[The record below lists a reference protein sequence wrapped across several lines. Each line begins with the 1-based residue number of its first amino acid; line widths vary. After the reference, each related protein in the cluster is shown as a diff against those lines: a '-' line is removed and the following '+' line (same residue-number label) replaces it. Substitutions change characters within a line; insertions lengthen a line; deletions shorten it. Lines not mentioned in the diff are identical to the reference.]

1 MTKTTPVP
9 KSKTSSKIKATRDQR
24 IFNCIAYPI
33 LTLVT
38 IACLVPFWMIVV
50 TSFTD
55 NSYIAVNGYQMF
67 PTAWSM
73 AAYQYLFKA
82 PDAILRAY
90 GVTIMITVVGTAIGL
105 TCITMTGY
113 ALNRKDFPYRNHVS
127 FYIYFTTLFSGGMVP
142 SYILM
147 VTVLDLQNNYWAVI
161 LAGLMTPFLII
172 LMRNF
177 MKSIPDALIE
187 AATIDGANDFQIFTK
202 IVIHLAGPGIATVCL
217 FLALG
222 YWNNWYT
229 PMLYLTK
236 PRMYPLQYYLYNILT
251 SAQSAQQS
259 GVSLEGQQF
268 PGESIKMAMA
278 VVATGPI
285 LLLYPYIQKYFV
297 KGITIGAVKG

>member
-1 MTKTTPVP
+1 MA
-9 KSKTSSKIKATRDQR
+9 KSNKIKTTRDQK
-24 IFNCIAYPI
+24 IFNWIAYPL

-38 IACLVPFWMIVV
+38 VACLIPFWLIVV

-55 NSYIAVNGYQMF
+55 NSYIAVNGYQLF
-67 PTAWSM
+67 PTQWSL

-82 PDAILRAY
+82 PTAILRAY
-90 GVTIMITVVGTAIGL
+90 AVTIGITVTGTVIGL
-105 TCITMTGY
+105 TCMTMAGY
-113 ALNRKDFPYRNHVS
+113 VLNRKDFPYRNHVS
-127 FYIYFTTLFSGGMVP
+127 FFIYFTTLFSGGMVP

-147 VTVLDLQNNYWAVI
+147 VTVLDLQNSYWSVI

-187 AATIDGANDFQIFTK
+187 AATIDGANDFQIFVK
-202 IVIHLAGPGIATVCL
+202 IVIHLAGPGIATVLL

-236 PRMYPLQYYLYNILT
+236 AKMYPLQYYLYNILT
-251 SAQSAQQS
+251 SAQSAQAA
-259 GVSLEGQQF
+259 GVVVEGVQF

-278 VVATGPI
+278 VVAAGPI
-285 LLLYPYIQKYFV
+285 LLLYPYVQKYFV
-297 KGITIGAVKG
+297 KGITVGAVKG

>member
-1 MTKTTPVP
+1 
-9 KSKTSSKIKATRDQR
+9 
-24 IFNCIAYPI
+24 
-33 LTLVT
+33 
-38 IACLVPFWMIVV
+38 
-50 TSFTD
+50 
-55 NSYIAVNGYQMF
+55 
-67 PTAWSM
+67 M
-73 AAYQYLFKA
+73 AAYTYLFKA
-82 PDAILRAY
+82 PEAIFRAY
-90 GVTIMITVVGTAIGL
+90 CITIGITVTGTVIGL
-105 TCITMTGY
+105 TCMTMAGY
-113 ALNRKDFPYRNHVS
+113 VLNRKDFPYRNHVS
-127 FYIYFTTLFSGGMVP
+127 FFIYFTTLFSGGMVP

-147 VTVLDLQNNYWAVI
+147 VTVLDLQNSYWSVI

-187 AATIDGANDFQIFTK
+187 AATIDGANDFQIFVK

-236 PRMYPLQYYLYNILT
+236 AKMYPLQYYLYNILT
-251 SAQSAQQS
+251 SAQSAQAS
-259 GVSLEGQQF
+259 GVVIEGVQF

-285 LLLYPYIQKYFV
+285 LLLYPYVQKYFV
-297 KGITIGAVKG
+297 KGITVGAVKG

>member
-1 MTKTTPVP
+1 MTRADTAPKA
-9 KSKTSSKIKATRDQR
+9 KSKTKIKTTRDQK
-24 IFNCIAYPI
+24 IFNCIAYPL
-33 LTLVT
+33 LTLIT
-38 IACLVPFWMIVV
+38 LSCLIPFWLIVI

-55 NSYIAVNGYQMF
+55 NSYIAVNGYQLF
-67 PTAWSM
+67 PSELSV
-73 AAYQYLFKA
+73 AAYEYLFKA
-82 PDAILRAY
+82 PKQIFRAY
-90 GVTIMITVVGTAIGL
+90 CVTISITVVGTFIGL
-105 TCITMTGY
+105 TCMTMAGY
-113 ALNRKDFPYRNHVS
+113 VLNRKDFPYRNHVS

-147 VTVLDLQNNYWAVI
+147 VTVLNLQNSYWAVI
-161 LAGLMTPFLII
+161 LAGLMSPFLII

-187 AATIDGANDFQIFTK
+187 AATIDGANDFQIFVK

-236 PRMYPLQYYLYNILT
+236 SKMYPLQYYLYNILT
-251 SAQSAQQS
+251 SAQSAQES
-259 GVSLEGQQF
+259 GQAVEGVQF

-285 LLLYPYIQKYFV
+285 LLLYPYVQKYFV
-297 KGITIGAVKG
+297 RGITIGAVKG

>member
-1 MTKTTPVP
+1 MTGEAAKTHN
-9 KSKTSSKIKATRDQR
+9 KIKLTRDQK
-24 IFNCIAYPI
+24 IFNWIAYPI

-38 IACLVPFWMIVV
+38 LACLIPFWLIVI

-55 NSYIAVNGYQMF
+55 NAYIAVNGYQLF
-67 PTAWSM
+67 PTQLSL
-73 AAYQYLFKA
+73 AAYTYLFKA
-82 PDAILRAY
+82 PEAIFRAY
-90 GVTIMITVVGTAIGL
+90 CITIGITITGTVIGL
-105 TCITMTGY
+105 TCMTMAGY
-113 ALNRKDFPYRNHVS
+113 VLNRKDFPYRNHVS
-127 FYIYFTTLFSGGMVP
+127 FFIYFTTLFSGGMVP

-147 VTVLDLQNNYWAVI
+147 VTVLDLQNSYWAVI

-187 AATIDGANDFQIFTK
+187 AATIDGANDFQIFVK

-236 PRMYPLQYYLYNILT
+236 AKMYPLQYYLYNILT
-251 SAQSAQQS
+251 SAQSAQAS
-259 GVSLEGQQF
+259 GVVIEGVQF

-285 LLLYPYIQKYFV
+285 LLLYPYVQKYFV
-297 KGITIGAVKG
+297 KGITVGAVKG

>member
-1 MTKTTPVP
+1 M
-9 KSKTSSKIKATRDQR
+9 
-24 IFNCIAYPI
+24 
-33 LTLVT
+33 
-38 IACLVPFWMIVV
+38 
-50 TSFTD
+50 
-55 NSYIAVNGYQMF
+55 
-67 PTAWSM
+67 
-73 AAYQYLFKA
+73 
-82 PDAILRAY
+82 
-90 GVTIMITVVGTAIGL
+90 
-105 TCITMTGY
+105 
-113 ALNRKDFPYRNHVS
+113 
-127 FYIYFTTLFSGGMVP
+127 P

-278 VVATGPI
+278 VVATQRSTVFTPI
-285 LLLYPYIQKYFV
+285 FRSISSKASRSAPLKADGHQPV
-297 KGITIGAVKG
+297 KFAPAGQVKLRGAQ

>member
-1 MTKTTPVP
+1 MAK
-9 KSKTSSKIKATRDQR
+9 KSQKIKITRDQR
-24 IFNCIAYPI
+24 IFNWIAYPI
-33 LTLVT
+33 LTVIT
-38 IACLVPFWMIVV
+38 VACLVPFWLIVA

-55 NSYIAVNGYQMF
+55 NSYIAVHGYQMF
-67 PTAWSM
+67 PGQWSV

-82 PDAILRAY
+82 PEAILRAY
-90 GVTIMITVVGTAIGL
+90 GVTIMITVVGTALGL
-105 TCITMTGY
+105 TCITMAGY
-113 ALNRKDFPYRNHVS
+113 VLNRKDFPYRNHVS

-147 VTVLDLQNNYWAVI
+147 VTVLDLQNNYWSVI
-161 LAGLMTPFLII
+161 LAGMMTPFLII

-177 MKSIPDALIE
+177 MKSIPDELIE
-187 AATIDGANDFQIFTK
+187 AATIDGANDFQIFVK
-202 IVIHLAGPGIATVCL
+202 IIIHLAGPGIATVCL

-297 KGITIGAVKG
+297 KGITVGAVKG

>member
-1 MTKTTPVP
+1 
-9 KSKTSSKIKATRDQR
+9 
-24 IFNCIAYPI
+24 
-33 LTLVT
+33 
-38 IACLVPFWMIVV
+38 
-50 TSFTD
+50 
-55 NSYIAVNGYQMF
+55 
-67 PTAWSM
+67 
-73 AAYQYLFKA
+73 
-82 PDAILRAY
+82 
-90 GVTIMITVVGTAIGL
+90 
-105 TCITMTGY
+105 
-113 ALNRKDFPYRNHVS
+113 
-127 FYIYFTTLFSGGMVP
+127 MVP

-147 VTVLDLQNNYWAVI
+147 VTVLDLQNNYWSVI
-161 LAGLMTPFLII
+161 LAGMMTPFLII

-297 KGITIGAVKG
+297 KGITVGAVKG

>member
-113 ALNRKDFPYRNHVS
+113 VLNRKDFPYRNHVS

-177 MKSIPDALIE
+177 MK
-187 AATIDGANDFQIFTK
+187 
-202 IVIHLAGPGIATVCL
+202 
-217 FLALG
+217 
-222 YWNNWYT
+222 
-229 PMLYLTK
+229 
-236 PRMYPLQYYLYNILT
+236 
-251 SAQSAQQS
+251 
-259 GVSLEGQQF
+259 
-268 PGESIKMAMA
+268 
-278 VVATGPI
+278 
-285 LLLYPYIQKYFV
+285 
-297 KGITIGAVKG
+297 

>member
-1 MTKTTPVP
+1 MIQTVLSNKTGN
-9 KSKTSSKIKATRDQR
+9 KIKTTRDQK
-24 IFNCIAYPI
+24 IFNYIAYPL

-38 IACLVPFWMIVV
+38 VGCLIPFWLIFI

-55 NSYIAVNGYQMF
+55 NSYIAVHGYELW
-67 PTAWSM
+67 PKELSLD
-73 AAYQYLFKA
+73 AYRYLFKA
-82 PDAILRAY
+82 PKAILRAY
-90 GVTIMITVVGTAIGL
+90 GVTIGITLTGTVLGL
-105 TCITMTGY
+105 SFMTMAGY
-113 ALNRKDFPYRNHVS
+113 VLNRKDFPYRNHVS

-147 VTVLDLQNNYWAVI
+147 VSVLDLQNNYWSVI
-161 LAGLMTPFLII
+161 LAGMMSPFLII

-187 AATIDGANDFQIFTK
+187 AATIDGANDFQIFIK

-236 PRMYPLQYYLYNILT
+236 SKMYPLQYYLYNILT

-259 GVSLEGQQF
+259 GQAVEGVQF

-278 VVATGPI
+278 IVATGPI

>member
-1 MTKTTPVP
+1 MARKN
-9 KSKTSSKIKATRDQR
+9 KIKTSRDQVL
-24 IFNCIAYPI
+24 FNCISYPLI
-33 LTLVT
+33 TLIT
-38 IACLVPFWMIVV
+38 IACLIPFWIIVV

-55 NSYIAVNGYQMF
+55 NSYIAINGYQLF
-67 PTAWSM
+67 PSDWSLD
-73 AAYQYLFKA
+73 AYRYLFKA
-82 PDAILRAY
+82 PKQIGRAY
-90 GVTIMITVVGTAIGL
+90 AVTIGITVTGTAIGL
-105 TCITMTGY
+105 SCMTMAGY
-113 ALNRKDFPYRNHVS
+113 VLNRKDFPYRNNVS
-127 FYIYFTTLFSGGMVP
+127 FFIYFTTLFSGGMVP

-147 VTVLDLQNNYWAVI
+147 VTVLDLQNSFWSVI
-161 LAGLMTPFLII
+161 LAGLMSPFLII

-187 AATIDGANDFQIFTK
+187 AATIDGANDFQIFVK

-236 PRMYPLQYYLYNILT
+236 SKLYPLQYYLYTILT

-259 GVSLEGQQF
+259 GQAVEGLKF

-285 LLLYPYIQKYFV
+285 LLLYPYVQKYFV
-297 KGITIGAVKG
+297 QGITIGAVKG

>member
-1 MTKTTPVP
+1 MTGEAVKVNN
-9 KSKTSSKIKATRDQR
+9 KIKVTRDQK
-24 IFNCIAYPI
+24 IFNWIAYPI

-38 IACLVPFWMIVV
+38 LACLIPFWLIVI

-55 NSYIAVNGYQMF
+55 NSYIAVNGYQLF
-67 PTAWSM
+67 PTQLSM
-73 AAYQYLFKA
+73 AAYSYLFKA
-82 PDAILRAY
+82 PEAIFRAY
-90 GVTIMITVVGTAIGL
+90 CITIGITVTGTVIGL
-105 TCITMTGY
+105 TCMTMAGY
-113 ALNRKDFPYRNHVS
+113 VLNRKDFPYRNHVS
-127 FYIYFTTLFSGGMVP
+127 FFIYFTTLFSGGMVP

-147 VTVLDLQNNYWAVI
+147 VTVLDLQNSYWSVI

-187 AATIDGANDFQIFTK
+187 AATIDGANDFQIFVK

-236 PRMYPLQYYLYNILT
+236 AKMYPLQYYLYNILT
-251 SAQSAQQS
+251 SAQSAQAS
-259 GVSLEGQQF
+259 GVVIEGVQF

-285 LLLYPYIQKYFV
+285 LLLYPYVQKYFV
-297 KGITIGAVKG
+297 KGITVGAVKG